1 MLQPVHHLD
10 QMETVLG
17 ALERAE
23 PLGRRERAG
32 RAEEKPPPSR
42 ATPRRRLWFV
52 PLYRE
57 PSAWPAFLPDA
68 WNLSP
73 RARAVPV
80 AAPALGLRLPVA
92 WATVPGTDDAI
103 GLRAMTRQRSP
114 ALLQRDRS
122 ALVVID
128 MQERLMPAIAD
139 ADAVTRAAGILI
151 EASRQLEVPVVVTEQ
166 YPKGL
171 GPTVDAIASRL
182 PNGAAVVEKMTFS
195 AARNFD
201 FASRIDEL
209 RAAGRDHIV
218 LCGVESHVCVM
229 QTAADLGAEGC
240 IVHIVA
246 DACSS
251 RAPASKE
258 AALARFG
265 ALGISRV
272 TTEMVLFEWL
282 EAAGTPEFKAVSRL
296 VK

>member
-1 MLQPVHHLD
+1 
-10 QMETVLG
+10 
-17 ALERAE
+17 
-23 PLGRRERAG
+23 
-32 RAEEKPPPSR
+32 
-42 ATPRRRLWFV
+42 
-52 PLYRE
+52 
-57 PSAWPAFLPDA
+57 
-68 WNLSP
+68 
-73 RARAVPV
+73 
-80 AAPALGLRLPVA
+80 
-92 WATVPGTDDAI
+92 
-103 GLRAMTRQRSP
+103 MTRQRSP
-114 ALLQRDRS
+114 TLLQRDRS

-151 EASRQLEVPVVVTEQ
+151 EASRQLDVPVVVTEQ

-171 GPTVDAIASRL
+171 GSTVDAIASRL

-218 LCGVESHVCVM
+218 VCGVESHVCVM

-240 IVHIVA
+240 TVHIVA

>member
-1 MLQPVHHLD
+1 
-10 QMETVLG
+10 
-17 ALERAE
+17 
-23 PLGRRERAG
+23 
-32 RAEEKPPPSR
+32 
-42 ATPRRRLWFV
+42 
-52 PLYRE
+52 
-57 PSAWPAFLPDA
+57 
-68 WNLSP
+68 
-73 RARAVPV
+73 
-80 AAPALGLRLPVA
+80 
-92 WATVPGTDDAI
+92 
-103 GLRAMTRQRSP
+103 MTRQRSP

-229 QTAADLGAEGC
+229 QTAADLGAGGLHRSHRRRC
-240 IVHIVA
+240 LQ
-246 DACSS
+246 
-251 RAPASKE
+251 
-258 AALARFG
+258 LARARQQGGRAG
-265 ALGISRV
+265 AVRGVGDLPRDHRDGAVRMVGGRRHAGIQ
-272 TTEMVLFEWL
+272 
-282 EAAGTPEFKAVSRL
+282 GRL
-296 VK
+296 PPRQVDRRT

>member
-1 MLQPVHHLD
+1 
-10 QMETVLG
+10 
-17 ALERAE
+17 
-23 PLGRRERAG
+23 
-32 RAEEKPPPSR
+32 
-42 ATPRRRLWFV
+42 
-52 PLYRE
+52 
-57 PSAWPAFLPDA
+57 
-68 WNLSP
+68 
-73 RARAVPV
+73 
-80 AAPALGLRLPVA
+80 
-92 WATVPGTDDAI
+92 
-103 GLRAMTRQRSP
+103 MTRQRSP

-195 AARNFD
+195 AARNLD

-240 IVHIVA
+240 TVHIVA

-251 RAPASKE
+251 RAPASKGGR
-258 AALARFG
+258 AG
-265 ALGISRV
+265 AVRGVGDLPRDHRDGAVRMVGGRRHAGIQ
-272 TTEMVLFEWL
+272 
-282 EAAGTPEFKAVSRL
+282 GRL
-296 VK
+296 PPRQVVRGA